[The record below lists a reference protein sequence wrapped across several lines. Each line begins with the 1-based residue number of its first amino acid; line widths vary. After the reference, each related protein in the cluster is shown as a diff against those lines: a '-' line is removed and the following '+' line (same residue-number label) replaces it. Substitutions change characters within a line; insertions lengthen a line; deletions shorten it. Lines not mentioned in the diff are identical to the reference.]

1 MKPRTQTALYYVL
14 VLLTGEITVK
24 EMQIFQAESLRR
36 CSNNNGDLQ
45 GETKLLI
52 CVVRNRNS

>member
-45 GETKLLI
+45 GVTKLLI

>member
-1 MKPRTQTALYYVL
+1 
-14 VLLTGEITVK
+14 
-24 EMQIFQAESLRR
+24 MQIFQAESLRR
-36 CSNNNGDLQ
+36 CSNNNSDLQ